1 MNFKRIT
8 ALATLMVLALGFGAP
23 VQEARAQ
30 EAEPTATAASVKPEK
45 FKDWDLFCPPPKA
58 GAPRL
63 CEIRTVIVSKEGK
76 RMGALVVAG
85 VAESGGVGGQVIA
98 SALVPLGV
106 DLTAQPTLAVGEGQP
121 IALKFLRCLQRGC
134 EAVAQL
140 SESEQA
146 ALRAGSIARV
156 VLGIGGEKTA
166 TLEFSLS
173 GFSAAH
179 DALKKR
185 IAAQ

>member
-1 MNFKRIT
+1 MRFKRIMELT
-8 ALATLMVLALGFGAP
+8 TLTFLALGSGAL
-23 VQEARAQ
+23 VQEAWPQ
-30 EAEPTATAASVKPEK
+30 EAEPTANAPVVKPEK
-45 FKDWDLFCPPPKA
+45 FKDWDLFCPPPQA
-58 GAPRL
+58 GAPRV
-63 CEIRTVIVSKEGK
+63 CQIRTVIVSKEGK
-76 RMGALVVAG
+76 GIGALVVASN
-85 VAESGGVGGQVIA
+85 AGGEQVIA

-106 DLTAQPTLAVGEGQP
+106 DLTAQPTLAVGESQP

-134 EAVAQL
+134 EAMAQL
-140 SESEQA
+140 SDSQQE

>member
-1 MNFKRIT
+1 MKFNQIM
-8 ALATLMVLALGFGAP
+8 ALATLMFLALGSDAL
-23 VQEARAQ
+23 VQEAWAQ
-30 EAEPTATAASVKPEK
+30 EAEPTANTPSAKPEK
-45 FKDWDLFCPPPKA
+45 FKDWDLSCPPPKA
-58 GAPRL
+58 GAPRV
-63 CEIRTVIVSKEGK
+63 CQIQTVIVSKEGK
-76 RMGALVVAG
+76 GIGALVVASSAG
-85 VAESGGVGGQVIA
+85 SEKVIA
-98 SALVPLGV
+98 STLVPLGV
-106 DLTAQPTLAVGEGQP
+106 DLQAQPTLAVGEGQP
-121 IALKFLRCLQRGC
+121 VALKFIRCLHHGC
-134 EAVAQL
+134 EAMAQL
-140 SESEQA
+140 SDSEQT